1 MHKYLILAAM
11 VPLAVLGAD
20 LASHPVI
27 LQAEEQ
33 KPVAVES
40 FGDRADISK
49 AQKIS
54 VASQN
59 AIDSM
64 VQPPQ
69 ELVYQGEGW
78 LE

>member
-27 LQAEEQ
+27 LQQAEEQ
-33 KPVAVES
+33 KPIAVKT
-40 FGDRADISK
+40 FGDRADILK

-54 VASQN
+54 FASQD
-59 AIDSM
+59 AIDKM
-64 VQPPQ
+64 EQPEQ
-69 ELVYQGEGW
+69 ELAY